1 MKNKLLNSS
10 ALTYCSF
17 SLAFFAV
24 VPTINMILDRVLSM
38 GEEAMLTPLYALS
51 LILIA
56 LSTMICVR
64 QIRKPSKGFW
74 IILGS
79 ALLLFSLSRMY
90 GVKSELA
97 PVFFWLYTI
106 ISFIIPQFVLPD
118 VKKMLRFMIIL
129 PSFGVLF
136 LLKVFE
142 LRDSGAIGMD
152 LTYSFLI
159 PIISAIVY
167 MFTYLKED
175 KGFIKLLMIVM
186 IGINMIYFIFCLLFG
201 SRAPALSVILCVVFM
216 FCIDINNKQT
226 GYRVKKVFFL
236 WALLS
241 FLIVFYF
248 EDILISLSGLFK
260 LMNWDSFNIDKMIM
274 LYEMGDISDGRADI
288 NEKAWI
294 GIWDSPIWGHGLS
307 ASERFT
313 NHSYP
318 HNFLLQLLLDGGVI
332 LFILILTPMIA
343 RLLQTKKSATYDENI
358 LYTVMFFASVPGALF
373 SLDLWANSRFWL
385 FMGFILSATFSS
397 YSKKM
402 FRIKN
407 TPK

>member
-1 MKNKLLNSS
+1 MKNNLLNST
-10 ALTYCSF
+10 ALTFCSF

-51 LILIA
+51 LLLIA
-56 LSTMICVR
+56 LSTVICLN
-64 QIRKPSKGFW
+64 QIQKPSKGFW
-74 IILGS
+74 IVLG
-79 ALLLFSLSRMY
+79 AVLMVFTLSRVY
-90 GVKSELA
+90 GVKSELT
-97 PVFFWLYTI
+97 PVFFWLYTV
-106 ISFIIPQFVLPD
+106 ISFVIPQIVLPD

-136 LLKVFE
+136 LSKVFE

-152 LTYSFLI
+152 LTYSFLV

-175 KGFIKLLMIVM
+175 KGLTKYVMILT
-186 IGINMIYFIFCLLFG
+186 IGINMIYFVFCLLFG
-201 SRAPALSVILCVVFM
+201 SRAPALSVVLCVVFM
-216 FCIDINNKQT
+216 LCIKMNQYET
-226 GYRVKKVFFL
+226 GYKVKKVFIL
-236 WALLS
+236 WALLA
-241 FLIVFYF
+241 FFIAFYF
-248 EDILISLSGLFK
+248 EEILISLSGLFK
-260 LMNWDSFNIDKMIM
+260 LMHWDSFSIDKMLM
-274 LYEMGDISDGRADI
+274 LYEMGDISDGRSDI

-332 LFILILTPMIA
+332 LFLLILVPMVVK
-343 RLLQTKKSATYDENI
+343 LLRAKKSATYEENVMFI
-358 LYTVMFFASVPGALF
+358 VMFFGSVPGALF
-373 SLDLWANSRFWL
+373 SLDIWANSRFWL
-385 FMGFILSATFSS
+385 FMGFILSTTFTS
-397 YSKKM
+397 YYKKI
-402 FRIKN
+402 FRIKYM
-407 TPK
+407 PK